1 MKLHIGFSDRTK
13 RGLCSCIKKIAPK
26 PGYISLSMSKFI
38 VLAEAPFPSHKL
50 KDPNKTPPCSLK
62 LTKVKLTDVTL
73 GKQNKT
79 KKGEKKEELKSQH

>member
-50 KDPNKTPPCSLK
+50 KDLNKTPLCSLK
-62 LTKVKLTDVTL
+62 LTKVKLTDVMVEKT
-73 GKQNKT
+73 KQNKT
-79 KKGEKKEELKSQH
+79 RGKKRKN

>member
-50 KDPNKTPPCSLK
+50 KDPKTTPIHSLK
-62 LTKVKLTDVTL
+62 LTKVKLTDVMV
-73 GKQNKT
+73 GKTKQK